1 MQQRHCYLVSVHFH
15 SCYMEMSWLHG
26 HNTTKMIPWQ
36 IIIVKQTNRQTDD
49 APPTSG
55 PGCFVIRLAD
65 QLLVIHQI
73 KFITGRK
80 LSWAD
85 EAGKALKV
93 VHIFLGP
100 SNNLSGRDRLCTTC
114 TASPKL
120 PVRIKKRDQKEKPQN
135 CATTKYKLWKFNEY
149 LNTKAFGMEARQITV
164 GVSLTWS
171 TRSCSIYY

>member
-1 MQQRHCYLVSVHFH
+1 MCIFILAKWRCHG
-15 SCYMEMSWLHG
+15 YMVTTPQKWYHG
-26 HNTTKMIPWQ
+26 KLLLYN
-36 IIIVKQTNRQTDD
+36 KQTNRQTDD

-55 PGCFVIRLAD
+55 PGCFVIWLAD

-73 KFITGRK
+73 KFITSRK

-120 PVRIKKRDQKEKPQN
+120 PVRIKKRDQKRSLKTVSPLNINCENLMDTWIPWPLVWKPG
-135 CATTKYKLWKFNEY
+135 K
-149 LNTKAFGMEARQITV
+149 
-164 GVSLTWS
+164 
-171 TRSCSIYY
+171 